1 MTRRFVIIVLAAI
14 LLTQAFNIKGVAQE
28 PMVIRSFQTID
39 VFPKTE
45 RRVAKV
51 PIVTGLDLDAAGT
64 RLAFG
69 GDDHKVRL
77 WDISRQRRTELA
89 DNIDWV
95 RDVSFSPDSRKL
107 IAIGQDG
114 EVKIWD
120 LEQRNSIEIK
130 LSETIRGAASVTFSP
145 DGTSF
150 VICGYENEIL
160 CYRAADGKLLKRLET
175 PGTSNRTVVFSPDG
189 TMLAVAGLSG
199 VVRVWNAKDYSFKY
213 DLDTGSRRVNA
224 LAFRADGQKIAIG
237 GENPNL
243 QVWDM
248 RTGNLDSIL
257 PERPGKTFSLVFCGN
272 DFLASGESDNAIRIW
287 DLNRAECTACLIGHT
302 GTVASMA
309 FDEKEGNLIS
319 GSFDT
324 TIRSWKLR

>member
-1 MTRRFVIIVLAAI
+1 MRKFAI
-14 LLTQAFNIKGVAQE
+14 LFSAAVCLSQVFCTKGIAQE
-28 PMVIRSFQTID
+28 PVIIRSFQTID

-51 PIVTGLDLDAAGT
+51 PIITGLDLDTTGN

-77 WDISRQRRTELA
+77 WDIIRQRRTELA

-95 RDVSFSPDSRKL
+95 RDVSFSPDNRKL

-130 LSETIRGAASVTFSP
+130 LAETIRGSASVTFSP
-145 DGTSF
+145 DGTFF

-160 CYRAADGKLLKRLET
+160 SYRTADGKLLKRLET

-189 TMLAVAGLSG
+189 AMLAVAGLSG
-199 VVRVWNAKDYSFKY
+199 TVRVWNTKDYSKKF

-224 LAFRADGQKIAIG
+224 LAFRADGQKLATG
-237 GENPNL
+237 GENPNIQL
-243 QVWDM
+243 WDM
-248 RTGNLDSIL
+248 QTGNMDTIL
-257 PERPGKTFSLVFCGN
+257 PERPGKTFSLVFCG
-272 DFLASGESDNAIRIW
+272 DGFLASGESDNAIRIW
-287 DLNRAECTACLIGHT
+287 DLNNAECTACLIGHT

-309 FDEKEGNLIS
+309 FDEKEGKLIS

-324 TIRSWKLR
+324 TIRSWKLK